1 MSRTYTNYR
10 WEKPGRKGDRYLY
23 KRDWELRFHNNHEVV
38 RREEQVIATV
48 TYDGNAGSPYWGK
61 WHVSFGAQ
69 SPELNALKQEAQDR
83 PKFSS
88 KDDAIAWVTAMV
100 RLNI

>member
-1 MSRTYTNYR
+1 MYTNYR

-23 KRDWELRFHNNHEVV
+23 KRDWVITFHSGIEA

-48 TYDGNAGSPYWGK
+48 TYDGNAKSPHWGK
-61 WHVSFGAQ
+61 WHVNIGAQ
-69 SPELNALKQEAQDR
+69 SPELNALRKSDI

-88 KDDAIAWVTAMV
+88 KDDAIAWTTAMV
-100 RLNI
+100 RLSI

>member
-1 MSRTYTNYR
+1 MSRIYSNYR

-23 KRDWELRFHNNHEVV
+23 KRDWVITFHSGIEA

-48 TYDGNAGSPYWGK
+48 TYDDNSKSPHWGK
-61 WHVSFGAQ
+61 WHVNIGAQ
-69 SPELNALKQEAQDR
+69 TPELYALAVSDI

-88 KDDAIAWVTAMV
+88 KDDAIAWTTAMV
-100 RLNI
+100 RLSI

>member
-23 KRDWELRFHNNHEVV
+23 KRDWVLMFYDGIEA
-38 RREEQVIATV
+38 RREVQVIATV
-48 TYDGNAGSPYWGK
+48 AYDGNAKSPYWGK
-61 WHVSFGAQ
+61 WHVSFGSQ
-69 SPELNALKQEAQDR
+69 SPELNALRQEAQDR

-100 RLNI
+100 RLET

>member
-23 KRDWELRFHNNHEVV
+23 KRDWVLMFYDGIEA
-38 RREEQVIATV
+38 RREVQVIATV
-48 TYDGNAGSPYWGK
+48 TYDGNAKSPYWGK

-69 SPELNALKQEAQDR
+69 SPELNALRQEAQDR

-100 RLNI
+100 GLSI

>member
-1 MSRTYTNYR
+1 MRTYTNYR

-23 KRDWELRFHNNHEVV
+23 KRDIVWPETLWRTVESQVV
-38 RREEQVIATV
+38 ATV
-48 TYDGNAGSPYWGK
+48 TYDDNAKSPHWGK

-69 SPELNALKQEAQDR
+69 TPELYALRQEAQDR

-88 KDDAIAWVTAMV
+88 KDDAMAWVTAMV
-100 RLNI
+100 RLSI